1 MEDPDF
7 LNAEKLKLVLN
18 KAQAEIA
25 NLLTFNESLEAL
37 NKSRNPAAKKLLQ
50 NLIEH
55 SNEIN
60 LNDIISISK
69 ANEDIIMAMFSISY
83 ESNFS
88 LLMSLMKCIKDM
100 VILIGDK
107 FTPKSN
113 EYLKEEFN
121 FWKSINI

>member
-18 KAQAEIA
+18 KAQAKIA
-25 NLLTFNESLEAL
+25 NLLTFNESLEVL

-50 NLIEH
+50 NLIEN

-69 ANEDIIMAMFSISY
+69 ANEDIIILFFPLIVISTFIGLPFLSLSNLFS
-83 ESNFS
+83 
-88 LLMSLMKCIKDM
+88 
-100 VILIGDK
+100 
-107 FTPKSN
+107 
-113 EYLKEEFN
+113 
-121 FWKSINI
+121 SI

>member
-1 MEDPDF
+1 MEDIDF
-7 LNAEKLKLVLN
+7 LSAEKLKLVLN

-50 NLIEH
+50 NLIEN

-60 LNDIISISK
+60 MNDIISISK

-88 LLMSLMKCIKDM
+88 LLISLMKCIKDM
-100 VILIGDK
+100 IILIENK
-107 FTPKSN
+107 FTLKSN
-113 EYLKEEFN
+113 EYLKEEFK
-121 FWKSINI
+121 FWKSINV